1 MELALLITTPGFV
14 HIFEEIVN
22 QMDSKSL
29 FTSCLVCKDWW
40 KVIQNHPQRWRKF
53 IRRIRIKEAIIHPD
67 FHGIMKG
74 VEAKKGLKELCLV
87 LRQFSE
93 DKPRIGIL
101 NQILNRLSL
110 VKPYGAKYL
119 GLDSPEFGMNM
130 RDFGFFKLVFGD
142 LKRLQYFWPYLPN
155 KNPVFISDKFS
166 TLHILAK
173 LGDVEIFQFI
183 AERLDEV
190 TPYRSMSVKDQL
202 DIASQ
207 KEHFG
212 MVQIIGDKLQN
223 PN

>member
-1 MELALLITTPGFV
+1 MELALLITTQGFV
-14 HIFEEIVN
+14 HIFEEIIN

-29 FTSCLVCKDWW
+29 FEARLACKDWW
-40 KVIQNHPQRWRKF
+40 KVIENHPQRWRKI
-53 IRRIRIKEAIIHPD
+53 IRRIRIKEALIHPD
-67 FHGIMKG
+67 FRGIMKG

-87 LRQFSE
+87 LRRFSE
-93 DKPRIGIL
+93 DRPPIRFL
-101 NQILNRLSL
+101 NPAGLVHQYYPVLNM
-110 VKPYGAKYL
+110 G
-119 GLDSPEFGMNM
+119 DSS
-130 RDFGFFKLVFGD
+130 FFKLVFCD

-155 KNPVFISDKFS
+155 KNPVFICGSNLNS

-173 LGDVEIFQFI
+173 RGQVETFQFI

-223 PN
+223 PI

>member
-1 MELALLITTPGFV
+1 MELALIITTSGFV
-14 HIFEEIVN
+14 HIFEEIIN

-40 KVIQNHPQRWRKF
+40 KVIQNHPQRWRKI
-53 IRRIRIKEAIIHPD
+53 IRRIRIKEAIIHPE

-101 NQILNRLSL
+101 NQILNPLSL

-166 TLHILAK
+166 TSYFGQTRTCRNLSIYCRES
-173 LGDVEIFQFI
+173 GQF
-183 AERLDEV
+183 EPL
-190 TPYRSMSVKDQL
+190 PCSSK
-202 DIASQ
+202 
-207 KEHFG
+207 
-212 MVQIIGDKLQN
+212 
-223 PN
+223 